1 MSHPQ
6 ALQIPFPE
14 FILST
19 PAIVDSSQILQLEH
33 EKLQFSCKSHK
44 KSYLCSQIVKMY
56 HAKYIPCLIK

>member
-33 EKLQFSCKSHK
+33 EKSQFSCKSQK
-44 KSYLCSQIVKMY
+44 KIVPLQRKQKHTTMK
-56 HAKYIPCLIK
+56 AKPFVK